1 MDHFLPIQKTPIWDI
16 HGLNANPHP
25 PHPPPHYFSIKKKKK
40 KKKDSTSIVSLL
52 VKHPN
57 LSPPSI
63 FIIQEQQQP
72 LTKVIVWFERIF
84 IFKDQKKKKIK
95 ILKKTELPDN
105 KTAKTR
111 KTQLTKNKITTK
123 SKTPQPHTKSP
134 IFYKKNNE
142 NKKQ

>member
-1 MDHFLPIQKTPIWDI
+1 MRKRKKNRIDGNFEVMIWIISFQYKRLQFGISPTIFL
-16 HGLNANPHP
+16 L
-25 PHPPPHYFSIKKKKK
+25 

-84 IFKDQKKKKIK
+84 IFKYQKKKKQN
-95 ILKKTELPDN
+95 T
-105 KTAKTR
+105 
-111 KTQLTKNKITTK
+111 
-123 SKTPQPHTKSP
+123 
-134 IFYKKNNE
+134 
-142 NKKQ
+142 NKKLNS